1 MAWMLL
7 TCGRGPPAHS
17 LTRLEQEIAV
27 LYTHYDYLELPPGAS
42 PARIEAAYQLIKQR
56 LNGHSDESLV
66 RLIHQA
72 YRVLSNSN
80 QRRDY
85 DEALKRASDEADREL
100 KSCLDERAGLNLR
113 HVQDVPAPLHVAVT
127 AWAA

>member
-1 MAWMLL
+1 VVE
-7 TCGRGPPAHS
+7 GRWPKVSPDFK
-17 LTRLEQEIAV
+17 QETAV
-27 LYTHYDYLELPPGAS
+27 VYTHYDYLELPPGAS

-72 YRVLSNSN
+72 YRVLSNPN

-85 DEALKRASDEADREL
+85 DETLQQASDQADREL
-100 KSCLDERAGLNLR
+100 KSCLDERAGIGLR
-113 HVQDVPAPLHVAVT
+113 HVQDVPTPLFVAVS

>member
-1 MAWMLL
+1 M
-7 TCGRGPPAHS
+7 
-17 LTRLEQEIAV
+17 V
-27 LYTHYDYLELPPGAS
+27 YTHYDYLELPPGAS

-72 YRVLSNSN
+72 YRVLSNPN

-85 DEALKRASDEADREL
+85 DETLQQASDQADREL
-100 KSCLDERAGLNLR
+100 KSCLDERAGIGLR
-113 HVQDVPAPLHVAVT
+113 HVQDVPTPLFVAVS
-127 AWAA
+127 ARAA

>member
-1 MAWMLL
+1 MDVADLWS
-7 TCGRGPPAHS
+7 RAAGPRFH
-17 LTRLEQEIAV
+17 RLEQEKAV
-27 LYTHYDYLELPPGAS
+27 VYTHYDYLELPPGAS

-72 YRVLSNSN
+72 YRVLSNPN

-85 DEALKRASDEADREL
+85 DETLKRASDEADREL
-100 KSCLDERAGLNLR
+100 QSYLDERAGLNLR
-113 HVQDVPAPLHVAVT
+113 HVQDVPAPLLVAVS